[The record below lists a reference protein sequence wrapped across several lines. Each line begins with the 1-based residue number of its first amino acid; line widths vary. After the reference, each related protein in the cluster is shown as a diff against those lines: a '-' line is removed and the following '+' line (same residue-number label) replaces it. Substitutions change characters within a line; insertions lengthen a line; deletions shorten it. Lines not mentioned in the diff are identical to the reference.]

1 MSVALDVAA
10 ADPEA
15 DRPQRPASSTPGRLD
30 SLRRFWPYV
39 RPHRRALLGATVL
52 AILSSLTAIAIPLV
66 IARIVDG
73 PIARKDFGGALW
85 PALLVLVLG
94 LLDAAGVWGRRWLV
108 AKPATE
114 FEITMR
120 AKIFRKLQTLA
131 IGRHDAWESGQLLSR
146 AVDDMATMRRFVA
159 FAGPFLILHMVLI
172 PVGLLALLWL
182 NWQIGLLF
190 LIISIP
196 LTYIAVRF
204 EREYAKASRRSQDQA
219 GDLATTAE
227 ESAQGVRVLKAFGR
241 GGFFGGRFRAQSRE
255 LQQTELYKVRL
266 DARLWSAMT
275 GMPQLAIVFALGFGA
290 WSVVQGTMTLGT
302 LVAGI
307 TLANFLQWPI
317 IWTGFLLAEW
327 NDARTAG
334 DRYWEII
341 DTPVDITDP
350 ADPVELPEQIVGELR
365 LEGVKFA
372 FPDAKAEVLHDVSL
386 RIRPGETV
394 ALVGATGSGK
404 TALLNLIPR
413 LYDVTGGAITIDGID
428 IADMRLADLRS
439 LVSVAFEEPVLFSAS
454 VRENVALGDPSAT
467 DADVRRALDVA
478 QASEFV
484 DELPWG
490 LDTRIGEQGL
500 SLSGGQ
506 RQRLALARAVLS
518 GAGALEGEY
527 RGTVG
532 GGADGVGEY
541 RGTVGGGADG
551 AGEYRRSRIMV
562 LDDPLSALD
571 VETEERVQERLRT
584 VLTGATTLLVAH
596 RPSTA
601 ALADRVAVLAEGR
614 IVAEGTHDQLLRSSS
629 RYRELMGGEQQ

>member
-1 MSVALDVAA
+1 MSVAVDFAA
-10 ADPEA
+10 TDQEA
-15 DRPQRPASSTPGRLD
+15 DRAERPTAPAPGRMA
-30 SLRRFWPYV
+30 SLRRFWPYI
-39 RPHRRALLGATVL
+39 RPHRRALLAATVL
-52 AILSSLTAIAIPLV
+52 AVLSSLTAIVIPLI
-66 IARIVDG
+66 IARIIDG
-73 PIARKDFGGALW
+73 PIARRDFGAVFA
-85 PALLVLVLG
+85 PVLLVLVLG
-94 LLDAAGVWGRRWLV
+94 LVEAFGVWGRRWLV
-108 AKPATE
+108 SKPATM

-159 FAGPFLILHMVLI
+159 FAGPFLIIHLILI
-172 PVGLLALLWL
+172 PVGLLTLIGLS
-182 NWQIGLLF
+182 WQIGLIF
-190 LIISIP
+190 AIMAIP
-196 LTYIAVRF
+196 LTYICIRF
-204 EREYAKASRRSQDQA
+204 EREYAVASRRSQDQS

-241 GGFFGGRFRAQSRE
+241 GLFFGGRFTAQSRE
-255 LQQTELYKVRL
+255 LQQTELLKVKL

-275 GMPQLAIVFALGFGA
+275 GMPQLAIAFALGYGGYA
-290 WSVVQGTMTLGT
+290 VVNGSMTLGS
-302 LVAGI
+302 LVAAI

-317 IWTGFLLAEW
+317 IWTGFLLAEL

-350 ADPVELPEQIVGELR
+350 ADPAELPEVIVGELR

-372 FPDAKAEVLHDVSL
+372 FPDAKDEVLKDVSL
-386 RIRPGETV
+386 KIRPGETV

-428 IADMRLADLRS
+428 IASMRLTDLRA

-454 VRENVALGDPSAT
+454 VRENVALGDPEA
-467 DADVRRALDVA
+467 DDDDVRRALDVA
-478 QASEFV
+478 QATEFV
-484 DELPWG
+484 DNLPWG

-518 GAGALEGEY
+518 GAGA
-527 RGTVG
+527 G
-532 GGADGVGEY
+532 G
-541 RGTVGGGADG
+541 
-551 AGEYRRSRIMV
+551 RSRIMV

-571 VETEERVQERLRT
+571 VETEERVQDRLRT
-584 VLTGATTLLVAH
+584 VLAGATTLLVAH

-601 ALADRVAVLAEGR
+601 ALADRVAVLADGR
-614 IVAEGTHDQLLRSSS
+614 IVAEGTHDQLLRTSS